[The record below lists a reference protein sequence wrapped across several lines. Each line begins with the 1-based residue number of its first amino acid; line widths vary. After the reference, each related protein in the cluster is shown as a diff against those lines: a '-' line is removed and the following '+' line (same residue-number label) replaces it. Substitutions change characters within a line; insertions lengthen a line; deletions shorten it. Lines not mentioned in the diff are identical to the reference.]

1 MAKFAKSSRYA
12 KHASVFKTTDPRG
25 REVPAVTPPLITPKH
40 NRGTHIAK
48 DTQRLDHLAH
58 HYLGQADAFWSITHH
73 NARILPDA
81 VLAQA
86 RIRIPLKD
94 D

>member
-25 REVPAVTPPLITPKH
+25 REVLAVTPPLITPKH

-48 DTQRLDHLAH
+48 TPNV
-58 HYLGQADAFWSITHH
+58 WI
-73 NARILPDA
+73 ILPITIWVRLMPFGPSHITMRGFYPMPFWHKPA
-81 VLAQA
+81 FAFH
-86 RIRIPLKD
+86 
-94 D
+94 